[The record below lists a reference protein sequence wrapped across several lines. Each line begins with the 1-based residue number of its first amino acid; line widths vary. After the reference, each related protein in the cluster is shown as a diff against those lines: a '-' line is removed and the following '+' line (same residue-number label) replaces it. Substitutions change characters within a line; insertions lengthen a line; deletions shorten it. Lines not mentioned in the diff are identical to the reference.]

1 LIFSKRWADTLFE
14 TLTQDGAALAPFRVR
29 VFRAIWIAMMFSN
42 FGSLIQSVGAAW
54 LMTTITPSHQLVAL
68 VSASVTI
75 PIMLLALFAGAIA
88 DSFDRR
94 KIMLVAQTGMF
105 AVSSLLSF
113 FTWQGDITPA
123 MLLALTFLVGVGTT
137 LNGPAWQASL
147 RMQVPAQDLPAAIS
161 LNSISFNLAR
171 SVGPALGGLL
181 ISIAGPALNFA
192 VNALSYLG
200 IIAVL
205 WRWQPSE
212 VKLRR
217 EPLFEAIGRGL
228 RFCRGSDAV
237 RNTLIRSSLFGACAA
252 GLSSLMPLVAREL
265 IGGDQIS
272 YGILLGSFGIG
283 SIFAAL
289 LVGRVRGRFGN
300 DNAVVVGSY
309 AYCIATIGLAWST
322 SLVPAVPLAFI
333 GGMGWV
339 LALTSLNIVIQLS
352 APVDIVGRCIS
363 IYHMCTFGAMALGA
377 WGWGA
382 LSDATSLR
390 LSLCLAGGVMAATPL
405 LRWLVPVPDVEA
417 PVPATE

>member
-1 LIFSKRWADTLFE
+1 MPLGETLFE
-14 TLTQDGAALAPFRVR
+14 RLTQDGATLAPFRNR

-54 LMTTITPSHQLVAL
+54 LMTTLTPYHQLVAL

-94 KIMLVAQTGMF
+94 KIMLIAQCGMF
-105 AVSSLLSF
+105 VVSALLSYL
-113 FTWQGDITPA
+113 TWRAAMTPTV
-123 MLLALTFLVGVGTT
+123 LLTMTFLIGIGTT

-147 RMQVPAQDLPAAIS
+147 RMQVPAGDVPAAIS

-171 SVGPALGGLL
+171 SVGPAIGGLL
-181 ISIAGPALNFA
+181 MSLQGPALNFA

-200 IIAVL
+200 IITVL
-205 WRWQPSE
+205 WRWKPSE

-228 RFCRGSDAV
+228 TFCRGSKDV
-237 RNTLIRSSLFGACAA
+237 RNTLVRSALFGAGGA

-265 IGGDQIS
+265 IVGGDQLD

-283 SIFAAL
+283 SIVAAL
-289 LVGRVRGRFGN
+289 LVGRLRTRFGN
-300 DNAVVVGSY
+300 DGAVVTGTY
-309 AYCIATIGLAWST
+309 AYAIATAGLAWASA
-322 SLVPAVPLAFI
+322 LWPAVPFAFL
-333 GGMGWV
+333 GGAGWV
-339 LALTSLNIVIQLS
+339 FALTSLNTVIQMR
-352 APVDIVGRCIS
+352 APNDIVGRCIS

-382 LSDATSLR
+382 LSDGIGLRTTMGIAAALMAMTS
-390 LSLCLAGGVMAATPL
+390 L
-405 LRWLVPVPDVEA
+405 LRWVVRVPEA
-417 PVPATE
+417 EPL